1 MAYYTDFEVVDML
14 GLTNPEVSR
23 NPQTVPGLTN
33 ELKEKRYNAEAE
45 TSPTV
50 RIWWKATPF
59 VHKDM
64 AVLDLLSDVMTG
76 RTGRL
81 YKGLVDGREIAN
93 QVSAS
98 VDPRKYDGIFMIEST
113 VKDGEKP
120 AAVEVAIYE
129 EIEKLQA
136 EPIPTEELQKVK
148 NRYKAFAYR
157 RLTSPT
163 SIGIQ
168 LLMYAGLGDWR
179 YINTSA
185 ERIEAVTA
193 EDLQRAAQEYLTK
206 ESRSVGVF
214 LRKEGSAPEDPEVAG
229 LPPQAQPM
237 VRQTLK
243 QLESVE
249 DPAQL
254 RGMIA
259 QMQQAAGQAP
269 PEMKPAIDLILKR
282 ASERLEAL
290 GSAGSE
296 ETSK

>member
-1 MAYYTDFEVVDML
+1 M
-14 GLTNPEVSR
+14 
-23 NPQTVPGLTN
+23 
-33 ELKEKRYNAEAE
+33 
-45 TSPTV
+45 
-50 RIWWKATPF
+50 
-59 VHKDM
+59 
-64 AVLDLLSDVMTG
+64 
-76 RTGRL
+76 
-81 YKGLVDGREIAN
+81 
-93 QVSAS
+93 
-98 VDPRKYDGIFMIEST
+98 
-113 VKDGEKP
+113 
-120 AAVEVAIYE
+120 
-129 EIEKLQA
+129 
-136 EPIPTEELQKVK
+136 
-148 NRYKAFAYR
+148 
-157 RLTSPT
+157 
-163 SIGIQ
+163 
-168 LLMYAGLGDWR
+168 
-179 YINTSA
+179 
-185 ERIEAVTA
+185 
-193 EDLQRAAQEYLTK
+193 
-206 ESRSVGVF
+206 GVF